1 MTIRTPIGTP
11 TKNTYTGEQF
21 VAELTDPELES
32 IMNKAKTS
40 DQVAAVW
47 ERIKISGIDCNNSD
61 HLAILD
67 KMEAATIL
75 SSIRKAEFI
84 G

>member
-1 MTIRTPIGTP
+1 MTIRRPAGTP
-11 TKNTYTGEQF
+11 AKNTYTGEKF

-47 ERIKISGIDCNNSD
+47 ERIKISGIDCNNPD

-67 KMEAATIL
+67 KMETATIL
-75 SSIRKAEFI
+75 NSTRKVEII